1 MALSRLNCAKFL
13 VNYCLDHDIIV
24 IKYLFLILLFVVLL
38 YFTKFYADYC
48 SNLYVV
54 LFLLPFIG
62 VIALIYIGALYI
74 NDYKRKKFRT
84 TNHVVL
90 SLSTLLLINL
100 LIGYIAAQKE
110 IFQKYIPETENGH
123 YTPTLYKNGSFKV
136 RNQMNHGSCTATG
149 HYKMIR
155 DTLHLHFNNEDIEK
169 LTDKTFTFSYKLDH
183 PTGTYEPLNRD
194 LKN

>member
-123 YTPTLYKNGSFKV
+123 YTPTLYKKG
-136 RNQMNHGSCTATG
+136 
-149 HYKMIR
+149 
-155 DTLHLHFNNEDIEK
+155 
-169 LTDKTFTFSYKLDH
+169 
-183 PTGTYEPLNRD
+183 
-194 LKN
+194 